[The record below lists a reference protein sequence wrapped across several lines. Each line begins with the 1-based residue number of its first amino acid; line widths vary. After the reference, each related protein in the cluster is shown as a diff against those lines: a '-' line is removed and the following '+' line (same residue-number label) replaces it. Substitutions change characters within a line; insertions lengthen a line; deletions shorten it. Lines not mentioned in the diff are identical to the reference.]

1 MHIEISLCAKFQL
14 KITILIFWTIFAK
27 KRYFWSKREK
37 NEHHHSMMD
46 IHISLC
52 AKFQLKITM
61 LIFCTKF
68 AQKWYFWSKGEKISS
83 TIEFYIFKLVYVR
96 KFSLK

>member
-1 MHIEISLCAKFQL
+1 MDIKIGLCAKFQL
-14 KITILIFWTIFAK
+14 KITIVIFWTRFAQ

-46 IHISLC
+46 VHISLC
-52 AKFQLKITM
+52 AKFQLKIAM

-68 AQKWYFWSKGEKISS
+68 AQKWYFWSKGEKSS
-83 TIEFYIFKLVYVR
+83 SPIELCILKLVYVR
-96 KFSLK
+96 NLS